1 MSNKLIPFLLLTGLL
16 GCHSTA
22 DVSVE
27 VNPGNVL
34 FILVDDLGAKDLGV
48 EGSTFYETPN
58 IDALAR
64 KGVRFDRGYSASRVC
79 SPSRASILTG
89 KFVTGHG
96 VTTWIG
102 DKHGAEWRIRNRH
115 DSHDPADY
123 AHSLDKQ
130 EVTLAEAFKDA
141 GYATFFAG
149 KWHLGGEGSGPEDHG
164 FDINKGG
171 WDAGSPKGGY
181 FSPYNNPKLQDG
193 PKGESLTIRL
203 AEETAAFI
211 EQQRSGE
218 PFFAFLSFYA
228 VHAPIQTTEDLWKKY
243 RDKAL
248 AQGGD
253 GARFVFD
260 RRYAVR
266 QRQDHPVFA
275 GLVETMDTAVG
286 IVLDALERNGL
297 AENTI
302 VVFTSDN
309 GGLSSGDGHGTSVLP
324 LRGGKGRQ
332 FEGGIRVPYYVYVPG
347 ATHTAGDI
355 DVPVS
360 GVDFYPT
367 LLELTGVEQPN
378 TQDVDG
384 LSLAPLLMGDEI
396 KVRSLFWHFPH
407 YGNQGG
413 EPSSMIMEN
422 QWKLILYHEDR
433 SIELYDVVE
442 DLGEQNDVSEVQRER
457 AAALQTKLEHWLLS
471 TDAKYPTANPEF
483 DERARATRWEMLCT
497 DALMRLDEAHDAY
510 LDENY
515 DPGNAWWGSRID
527 R

>member
-1 MSNKLIPFLLLTGLL
+1 MNNKLIPFLLLTSLL
-16 GCHSTA
+16 GCHSAA
-22 DVSVE
+22 DVSAE
-27 VNPGNVL
+27 GNPSNVL

-64 KGVRFDRGYSASRVC
+64 KGFRFDRGYSASRVC

-102 DKHGAEWRIRNRH
+102 DKHGAEWRTRNRH

-123 AHSLDKQ
+123 AHSLGKQ
-130 EVTLAEAFKDA
+130 EVTLAEAFRAA

-193 PKGESLTIRL
+193 PEGESLTIRL

-211 EQQRSGE
+211 DQQRSGK

-228 VHAPIQTTEDLWKKY
+228 VHAPIQTTEELWKKY

-248 AQGGD
+248 TQGGD

-286 IVLDALERNGL
+286 IVLKALERTGL
-297 AENTI
+297 DENTI

-347 ATHTAGDI
+347 GAAQVYRT

-367 LLELTGVEQPN
+367 LLELTGVHIPGN
-378 TQDVDG
+378 HHVDG
-384 LSLAPLLMGDEI
+384 QTLVPLLEGGRISD
-396 KVRSLFWHFPH
+396 RPLFWHFPH

-413 EPSSMIMEN
+413 EPSSMIMEG
-422 QWKLILYHEDR
+422 QWKLIFYHEDQKV
-433 SIELYDVVE
+433 ELYDVVE
-442 DLGEQNDVSEVQRER
+442 DPGELTEFSEVQRER
-457 AAALQTKLEHWLLS
+457 AVAMQAKLENWLRS
-471 TDAKYPTANPEF
+471 TNATYPTANPEF
-483 DERARATRWEMLCT
+483 DERARAKRWETLRT

-515 DPGNAWWGSRID
+515 DPGNAWWGSRVNQ
-527 R
+527 

>member
-1 MSNKLIPFLLLTGLL
+1 MLLTGLL
-16 GCHSTA
+16 GCHSAA
-22 DVSVE
+22 DVSIE
-27 VNPGNVL
+27 DGPRNVL

-58 IDALAR
+58 VDALAQ
-64 KGVRFDRGYSASRVC
+64 KGFRFDRGYSASRVC

-89 KFVTGHG
+89 KYVTGHG

-102 DKHGAEWRIRNRH
+102 DKHGAEWRTRNRH

-123 AHSLDKQ
+123 AHSLGKQ
-130 EVTLAEAFKDA
+130 EVTLAEAFKTA

-171 WDAGSPKGGY
+171 WDVGTPKGGY

-193 PKGESLTIRL
+193 PEGESLTIRL
-203 AEETAAFI
+203 ANETAAFI
-211 EQQRSGE
+211 DQQRSGE

-243 RDKAL
+243 RDKAVE
-248 AQGGD
+248 QTKD
-253 GARFVFD
+253 GVRFKFD

-266 QRQDHPVFA
+266 LKQDHPVFG

-286 IVLDALERNGL
+286 IVLNKLRETGL
-297 AENTI
+297 DDNTI

-332 FEGGIRVPYYVYVPG
+332 FEGGIRVPYYVYVPRATNSG
-347 ATHTAGDI
+347 ADI

-367 LLELTGVEQPN
+367 LLELTGLKIPGN
-378 TQDVDG
+378 HRVDG
-384 LSLAPLLMGDEI
+384 RSLVPLLKGERI
-396 KVRSLFWHFPH
+396 ANRALYWHYPH

-413 EPSSMIMEN
+413 EPSSMIMEGK
-422 QWKLILYHEDR
+422 WKLILYHEDD
-433 SIELYDVVE
+433 SVELYDVVK
-442 DLGEQNDVSEVQRER
+442 DIGEQKDVFELQKEK
-457 AAALQTKLEHWLLS
+457 AAALKAKLDQWLAG
-471 TDAKYPTANPEF
+471 TNAKFPTANPEF
-483 DERARATRWEMLCT
+483 DEDQRAERWEDLRADGLT
-497 DALMRLDEAHDAY
+497 NLEKLHDLY
-510 LDENY
+510 LDADY
-515 DPGNAWWGSRID
+515 DPGNAWWGSKID
-527 R
+527 